1 VRGANVPNV
10 VAMTKARHPAWVI
23 FLGPVI
29 GAVGALAGGKLKR
42 RA

>member
-1 VRGANVPNV
+1 ME
-10 VAMTKARHPAWVI
+10 AMNKARPPAWVI

-29 GAVGALAGGKLKR
+29 GAAGVLIGGKLKR